1 MELIFNN
8 FKKVH
13 HLVLVVVS
21 IIFCVSCSNNN
32 DIPLYRIQ
40 ENGLYGFIDSLGNV
54 IIEPQYKYVS
64 DFKQSGY
71 ATVITEYK
79 YITKKTCLFDTL
91 FCDTDT
97 LLRIKFGFIDK
108 NNKLAVDTTNIL
120 ELNKSQINEMQ
131 LAYIADKA
139 SNYFNNNTL
148 PFNDDIIIDS
158 YIRLNS
164 GLYICQDTVTKK
176 MGYVNINGDTI
187 IPCIYNS
194 CRSFYNDIAIV
205 NLPLYNKYDP
215 TFNHYYEFVDSLFM
229 NNVIMIDT
237 LGNRISNNN
246 YFHINNFSSNDYSW
260 SYKINRK
267 DNFSFNLQLI
277 NKNGEIC
284 STTYPANIYT
294 AYNSDS
300 EWFVVQENIFDIINR
315 YSFVNKEGV
324 FSTDFNNDG
333 FIDISSETFEDV
345 TFEKDNIAGFK
356 VRYQEQPAWVFSDI
370 CFKEQSQPFDSLFQ
384 FSDNLAAVKEFNT
397 SKNSKW
403 GFINKDYELVI
414 PYKFNEVRSF
424 NNGLAYFRIANVEG
438 YINQKGEIIWKTKRY

>member
-8 FKKVH
+8 CKRVYYKILIVA
-13 HLVLVVVS
+13 S
-21 IIFCVSCSNNN
+21 MIFCVSCSNNN

-108 NNKLAVDTTNIL
+108 NNKLVVDTTNIL
-120 ELNKSQINEMQ
+120 ELNKGQINEMQ
-131 LAYIADKA
+131 LTYIADKA

-148 PFNDDIIIDS
+148 PFTDDIFIDS

-205 NLPLYNKYDP
+205 SFPLYNKYDP
-215 TFNHYYEFVDSLFM
+215 TFNHYYEFIDSLFM

-237 LGNRISNNN
+237 LGNRISQNN
-246 YFHINNFSSNDYSW
+246 YFHINNFSTNDYSW
-260 SYKINRK
+260 SYKINEN
-267 DNFSFNLQLI
+267 DFSLNLQLLD
-277 NKNGEIC
+277 KNGKI
-284 STTYPANIYT
+284 SSVKYPANIYR
-294 AYNSDS
+294 AYNSNI
-300 EWFVVQENIFDIINR
+300 EWFVLKENRMGIITR
-315 YSFVNKEGV
+315 YSFINKDGE
-324 FSTDFNNDG
+324 SSSDFNNDG
-333 FIDISSETFEDV
+333 LIDIFNETFEQV
-345 TFEKDNIAGFK
+345 TYVEENIAGFK
-356 VRYQEQPAWVFSDI
+356 VNYNDNPVWIFSDVY
-370 CFKEQSQPFDSLFQ
+370 FKEHSQPFDSLFQ